1 MRFVEHLNTMYAVQ
15 LAILVLGLDL
25 VSANPLLLDRQDG
38 HDLSCAPFVYDYPDL
53 IGGPQP
59 RDAIPTIT
67 VTTSMYCLK
76 CGIPA
81 EEVGSATTV
90 EGTATQTQVVCTNH
104 ILV

>member
-1 MRFVEHLNTMYAVQ
+1 MYAIQ
-15 LAILVLGLDL
+15 LALLLRCLGL
-25 VSANPLLLDRQDG
+25 VSANPLLLHRQDG

-81 EEVGSATTV
+81 EEVGTATTV
-90 EGTATQTQVVCTNH
+90 KGTATQTQVVCTNH
-104 ILV
+104 NLV